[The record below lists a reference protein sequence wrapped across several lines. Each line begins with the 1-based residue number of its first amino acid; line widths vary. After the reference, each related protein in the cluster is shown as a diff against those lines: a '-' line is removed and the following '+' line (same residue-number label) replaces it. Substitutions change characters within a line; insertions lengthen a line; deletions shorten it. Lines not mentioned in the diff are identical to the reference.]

1 MAEITVGICE
11 ITAFLLQGYCL
22 QYFFGSFLESR
33 LPARRAGGIAVAV
46 CYGMMRAAV
55 VYLTPVSTNSTDGF
69 YKLVLQC
76 ALLPVLIFAFYR
88 AARTVTVFLLA
99 AFLALNE
106 ISFFIG
112 YMAMSL
118 STPVLEL
125 ETHFFMQGYIAADS
139 FEQVLRFTAAMLQ
152 VLCCVLWVSILYF
165 SLRKT
170 AGAFL
175 EKDYEMHRTEL
186 LFILTPGLVG
196 FLLCVLLRII
206 MVTVED
212 GMPALLYDR
221 YPVLRV
227 VIPAILLLSLL
238 SILYSVK
245 LFQNMILLGRERN
258 SRIILEQQ
266 IDNMQEHMGEMEHL
280 YAGVR
285 SLRHDMKNTLTVL
298 MRLSAATKEEERAE
312 LTAYLAELNRS
323 FDKLELRFQ
332 TGNAVADALLSMK
345 YHEINRLFPTAD
357 AADGRQDGGKD
368 GIGSFDKRNDS
379 SGDEDGGQNSFG
391 PENLEKLDFQTDNLL
406 FPEHLEIQS
415 YDIGVILGNAL
426 DNAIEACQ
434 RLVQVYPQARPFIR
448 LSSFQ
453 RGKYFFLE
461 VENSFD
467 GKLKRNSRSEFPAT
481 LKEEQQIH
489 GIGFANMK
497 KTAEK
502 YDGAVDYSV
511 EGNPGTPGF
520 AIFTLSIM
528 MKNSSRQT
536 PRGGGCSKERGN

>member
-1 MAEITVGICE
+1 MAEMAVDIGE
-11 ITAFLLQGYCL
+11 IMAFILQGYCL
-22 QYFFGSFLESR
+22 QYFLGSFLESR
-33 LPARRAGGIAVAV
+33 LPGRRAGALFVSLG
-46 CYGMMRAAV
+46 YGLMKMAA
-55 VYLTPVSTNSTDGF
+55 VYLTPAGRESTGSF
-69 YKLVLQC
+69 YKLLLQC
-76 ALLPVLIFAFYR
+76 VLLPVFVFCFYR
-88 AARTVTVFLLA
+88 AAKTITVFLITT
-99 AFLALNE
+99 FLALNE

-112 YMAMSL
+112 YMIMSL
-118 STPVLEL
+118 IAPVLEL
-125 ETHFFMQGYIAADS
+125 ETRFFTRGYIAESA
-139 FEQVLRFTAAMLQ
+139 FEQILSFTAVMLQ
-152 VLCCVLWVSILYF
+152 FLCFILWVSVLYF
-165 SLRKT
+165 SLRKV
-170 AGAFL
+170 ANAFR

-196 FLLCVLLRII
+196 FLLCALLRLI
-206 MVTVED
+206 MITVEN

-221 YPVLRV
+221 YPVLRA

-238 SILYSVK
+238 SIVYSVK
-245 LFQNMILLGRERN
+245 LFQDMILLGRERN
-258 SRIILEQQ
+258 SRITLEQQ

-298 MRLSAATKEEERAE
+298 MRLSAATKEEEKAE

-345 YHEINRLFPTAD
+345 YHEIKRCFSVEAGRGKQNGVASGHYDDPEPVPD
-357 AADGRQDGGKD
+357 SAAGG
-368 GIGSFDKRNDS
+368 GQGSF
-379 SGDEDGGQNSFG
+379 GQED
-391 PENLEKLDFQTDNLL
+391 LKKLDFQTDNLI
-406 FPEHLEIQS
+406 FPENLAIQS

-434 RLVQVYPQARPFIR
+434 RLIQRYPQAEPFIR

-461 VENSFD
+461 VANSFD
-467 GKLKRNSRSEFPAT
+467 GTLKQNRQSEFPAT
-481 LKEEQQIH
+481 LKNEKQIH

-502 YDGAVDYSV
+502 YDGAVDFSV
-511 EGNPGTPGF
+511 EGNPGMPGF

-528 MKNSSRQT
+528 MKNTGQQAPQADPDSKK
-536 PRGGGCSKERGN
+536 GGKA

>member
-1 MAEITVGICE
+1 MVETTVNICE
-11 ITAFLLQGYCL
+11 IAAFFLQGYCL

-33 LPARRAGGIAVAV
+33 LPGKRAGGIAVAV

-55 VYLTPVSTNSTDGF
+55 AFLTPASANSMEGF

-76 ALLPVLIFAFYR
+76 ALLPVFIFIFYR
-88 AARTVTVFLLA
+88 AARTITVFLLA
-99 AFLALNE
+99 AFLALSE

-152 VLCCVLWVSILYF
+152 ILCCALWVSILYF

-170 AGAFL
+170 VGAFR

-206 MVTVED
+206 MVTVEN

-221 YPVLRV
+221 YPVLRI

-238 SILYSVK
+238 SILYSVR

-285 SLRHDMKNTLTVL
+285 DMRHDMKNTMTVL
-298 MRLSAATKEEERAE
+298 MRLSAATKEEEKAE
-312 LTAYLAELNRS
+312 LAAYLSELNKSLDR
-323 FDKLELRFQ
+323 LELRFQ

-345 YHEINRLFPTAD
+345 YHEIDRLFSVD
-357 AADGRQDGGKD
+357 VLK
-368 GIGSFDKRNDS
+368 
-379 SGDEDGGQNSFG
+379 
-391 PENLEKLDFQTDNLL
+391 KLDFQTDNLI
-406 FPEHLEIQS
+406 FPENLEIQS

-434 RLVQVYPQARPFIR
+434 RLVQIHPQAKPFIR

-467 GKLKRNSRSEFPAT
+467 GKLKQNSRSEFPAT
-481 LKEEQQIH
+481 LKKEQQIH

-511 EGNPGTPGF
+511 EGNPGMPGF

-528 MKNSSRQT
+528 MKNSVRQT
-536 PRGGGCSKERGN
+536 P

>member
-1 MAEITVGICE
+1 MAEATVKVCE

-33 LPARRAGGIAVAV
+33 LPGRRAGGIAVAV

-55 VYLTPVSTNSTDGF
+55 AYLTPASANSTDGF

-76 ALLPVLIFAFYR
+76 ILLPVLIFGFYR
-88 AARTVTVFLLA
+88 AAKTVTVFLLA

-125 ETHFFMQGYIAADS
+125 ETYFFMQGYIAADS

-345 YHEINRLFPTAD
+345 YHEINRLFPTD
-357 AADGRQDGGKD
+357 ILKK
-368 GIGSFDKRNDS
+368 F
-379 SGDEDGGQNSFG
+379 
-391 PENLEKLDFQTDNLL
+391 DFQTDNLL

-434 RLVQVYPQARPFIR
+434 RLVQVHPQARPFIR

-536 PRGGGCSKERGN
+536 PRGG

>member
-1 MAEITVGICE
+1 MAEMTVNICE
-11 ITAFLLQGYCL
+11 IAAFFLQGYCL
-22 QYFFGSFLESR
+22 QYFFGGFLESR
-33 LPARRAGGIAVAV
+33 LPGKRAGAIAVAV
-46 CYGMMRAAV
+46 CYGMMRAV
-55 VYLTPVSTNSTDGF
+55 VAFLTPASANSMEGF

-76 ALLPVLIFAFYR
+76 ALLPVFIFIFYR
-88 AARTVTVFLLA
+88 AARTITVFLLA
-99 AFLALNE
+99 TFLALNE

-112 YMAMSL
+112 YMVMSL

-152 VLCCVLWVSILYF
+152 ILCCALWVFILYF

-206 MVTVED
+206 MVTVEN

-221 YPVLRV
+221 YPVLRI

-238 SILYSVK
+238 SILYSVR

-285 SLRHDMKNTLTVL
+285 SLRHDMKNTMTVL
-298 MRLSAATKEEERAE
+298 MRLSAATKEEEKAE
-312 LTAYLAELNRS
+312 LAAYLSELNKSLDR
-323 FDKLELRFQ
+323 LGLRFQ

-345 YHEINRLFPTAD
+345 CHEIDRLFSADTA
-357 AADGRQDGGKD
+357 GRRQDSGKD
-368 GIGSFDKRNDS
+368 GIGSSDKRNGSGGDENGGEDS
-379 SGDEDGGQNSFG
+379 IGSGD
-391 PENLEKLDFQTDNLL
+391 LKKLDFQTDNLM
-406 FPEHLEIQS
+406 FPENLEIQS

-434 RLVQVYPQARPFIR
+434 RLVQIHPQAKPFIR

-481 LKEEQQIH
+481 LKKEQQIH

-511 EGNPGTPGF
+511 EGNPGMPGF

-528 MKNSSRQT
+528 MKNSVRQT
-536 PRGGGCSKERGN
+536 P

>member
-1 MAEITVGICE
+1 MAEATVKICE

-22 QYFFGSFLESR
+22 QFFFGSFLESR
-33 LPARRAGGIAVAV
+33 LPGRRASVIMVSC
-46 CYGMMRAAV
+46 CYGMMKTAV
-55 VYLTPVSTNSTDGF
+55 AYLTPESTNSMDGF
-69 YKLVLQC
+69 YKLLLQC
-76 ALLPVLIFAFYR
+76 VLLPVFIFGFYR
-88 AARTVTVFLLA
+88 AAKAITVFLLTT
-99 AFLALNE
+99 FLALNE

-112 YMAMSL
+112 YMFMSL
-118 STPVLEL
+118 STSVLEL
-125 ETHFFMQGYIAADS
+125 ETYFFMQGYIAADF
-139 FEQVLRFTAAMLQ
+139 FEPLLRFTAAMLQ

-165 SLRKT
+165 SLRRVVDS
-170 AGAFL
+170 FP
-175 EKDYEMHRTEL
+175 EKDYGMHRTEL

-221 YPVLRV
+221 YPVLRI

-285 SLRHDMKNTLTVL
+285 SLRHDMKNTLAVL
-298 MRLSAATKEEERAE
+298 MRLSAATKEEEKAE
-312 LTAYLAELNRS
+312 LTSYLSELNRS
-323 FDKLELRFQ
+323 FDKLELRFR

-345 YHEINRLFPTAD
+345 YHEISRLFPAD
-357 AADGRQDGGKD
+357 T
-368 GIGSFDKRNDS
+368 
-379 SGDEDGGQNSFG
+379 
-391 PENLEKLDFQTDNLL
+391 LDFQTDNLI
-406 FPEHLEIQS
+406 FPENFEIQS

-434 RLVQVYPQARPFIR
+434 RLVKRHPQARSFIR
-448 LSSFQ
+448 LASFQ

-467 GKLKRNSRSEFPAT
+467 GKLKQSPRSEFPAT

-511 EGNPGTPGF
+511 EGNPGTPGY

-528 MKNSSRQT
+528 MKNSGRQT
-536 PRGGGCSKERGN
+536 P

>member
-1 MAEITVGICE
+1 MAEIAVGICE

-22 QYFFGSFLESR
+22 QYFFGNFLESR
-33 LPARRAGGIAVAV
+33 LPGKRAGAIVVAV

-55 VYLTPVSTNSTDGF
+55 VFLTPASKNSTDGF
-69 YKLVLQC
+69 YKIVLQC
-76 ALLPVLIFAFYR
+76 VLLPVLIFAFYK
-88 AARTVTVFLLA
+88 ATKTITVFLLA
-99 AFLALNE
+99 AFLALSE

-112 YMAMSL
+112 YMIMSL

-125 ETHFFMQGYIAADS
+125 ETYFFMQGYIAADS
-139 FEQVLRFTAAMLQ
+139 FEQILRFTAALLQ
-152 VLCCVLWVSILYF
+152 ILCCVLWVSILYF

-206 MVTVED
+206 MVTVEN

-221 YPVLRV
+221 YPILRI

-285 SLRHDMKNTLTVL
+285 SLRHDMKNTMTVL
-298 MRLSAATKEEERAE
+298 MRLSAATKEEEKAE
-312 LTAYLAELNRS
+312 LAAYLSELNRS

-345 YHEINRLFPTAD
+345 YHEINRLFSAD
-357 AADGRQDGGKD
+357 ITDGRQGGGEDGF
-368 GIGSFDKRNDS
+368 GSFDKRNGS
-379 SGDEDGGQNSFG
+379 GGDEDSGRNSIESG
-391 PENLEKLDFQTDNLL
+391 DIKKLDFQTDNLI
-406 FPEHLEIQS
+406 FPENLEIQS

-434 RLVQVYPQARPFIR
+434 RLVEEYPQAKPFIR

-467 GKLKRNSRSEFPAT
+467 GKLRRNSRSEFPAT
-481 LKEEQQIH
+481 LKKEQQIH

-536 PRGGGCSKERGN
+536 PRGD

>member
-11 ITAFLLQGYCL
+11 ITAFILQGYCL

-33 LPARRAGGIAVAV
+33 LPARRTGGIAVAV
-46 CYGMMRAAV
+46 CYGMMKAAV

-76 ALLPVLIFAFYR
+76 ALLPALIFAFYR

-112 YMAMSL
+112 YMIMSL

-125 ETHFFMQGYIAADS
+125 ETYFFMQGYIAADS

-152 VLCCVLWVSILYF
+152 VLCCVLWVCILYF

-212 GMPALLYDR
+212 GMPALLYDK

-245 LFQNMILLGRERN
+245 LFQNMILLSRERN

-285 SLRHDMKNTLTVL
+285 SLRHDMKNTMTVL
-298 MRLSAATKEEERAE
+298 MSLSAATKEEEKAE
-312 LTAYLAELNRS
+312 LAAYLSELNRS

-345 YHEINRLFPTAD
+345 YHEINRLFSAD
-357 AADGRQDGGKD
+357 AADRRQG
-368 GIGSFDKRNDS
+368 
-379 SGDEDGGQNSFG
+379 GGQNGFE
-391 PENLEKLDFQTDNLL
+391 PEDLKKLDFQADNLL

-434 RLVQVYPQARPFIR
+434 RLVQVHPQARPFIR
-448 LSSFQ
+448 LASFQ

-536 PRGGGCSKERGN
+536 PRGGWCSEKGEKI